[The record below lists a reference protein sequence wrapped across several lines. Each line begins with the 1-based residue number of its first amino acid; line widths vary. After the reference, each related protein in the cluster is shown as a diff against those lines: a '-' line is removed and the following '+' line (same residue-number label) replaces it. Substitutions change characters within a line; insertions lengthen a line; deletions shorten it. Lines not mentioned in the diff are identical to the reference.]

1 LKAGGVQPQRGIAMQ
16 AGGGMNIT
24 VYGLV
29 GHSGK
34 LELPLESLDVEDL
47 EPGEEFEFEGNLYEI
62 RSVQENNEHIR
73 INVVL
78 SLILGQT

>member
-1 LKAGGVQPQRGIAMQ
+1 M
-16 AGGGMNIT
+16 T
-24 VYGLV
+24 VTIYGLV

-34 LELPLESLDVEDL
+34 FQMPLDALDVEDL

-62 RSVQENNEHIR
+62 RSVQEDADQIR

-78 SLILGQT
+78 SLIIGQV